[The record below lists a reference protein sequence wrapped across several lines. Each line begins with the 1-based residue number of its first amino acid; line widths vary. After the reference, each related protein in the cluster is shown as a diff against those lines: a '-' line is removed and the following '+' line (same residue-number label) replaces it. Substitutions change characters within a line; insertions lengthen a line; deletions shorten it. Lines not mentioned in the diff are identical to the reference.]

1 MELVILL
8 SFKQQIGK
16 DTHLL
21 YGLID
26 GMIVKLGVVY
36 ILYSHLDAFLLRT
49 LSLVLFFLLLNT
61 AVQDFVNFLESLGHS
76 WFLRLDHNLR
86 QNGRLSVLNF
96 SASVSA
102 AVIQSFYFFFLHK
115 SCLSFGI
122 LRFNIFIR
130 AKSYLIFS
138 SCDKLIFN
146 MIILKQMFHS

>member
-1 MELVILL
+1 
-8 SFKQQIGK
+8 
-16 DTHLL
+16 
-21 YGLID
+21 
-26 GMIVKLGVVY
+26 MIVKLRVVY

-86 QNGRLSVLNF
+86 QNGRLSILNF

-102 AVIQSFYFFFLHK
+102 TIIQGFYFFFLDK

-122 LRFNIFIR
+122 LLFNGRVISYLFDVIDIKTHGNIRIFI
-130 AKSYLIFS
+130 L
-138 SCDKLIFN
+138 C
-146 MIILKQMFHS
+146 